1 MEDYFLNFRLLK
13 KLIYQKLMLFF
24 GAYLAGKTIESGE
37 NGKRLWQKINET
49 ATDSIF
55 EIINLGG

>member
-1 MEDYFLNFRLLK
+1 
-13 KLIYQKLMLFF
+13 MLFF
-24 GAYLAGKTIESGE
+24 GAYLAGKMIESGE